1 MSGLAH
7 LSIEGVVMEEV
18 GAVELLAVGLH
29 HGDPVL
35 PPLEYLHLVHRE
47 DVGPGEVSLSVDV
60 DCAIEHIQTDHLIE
74 VRVLVRKCGSFS
86 MTIQLYTLNIMNG
99 IQISRSSSLDKTLRA
114 LLVLRF

>member
-1 MSGLAH
+1 
-7 LSIEGVVMEEV
+7 MEEV
-18 GAVELLAVGLH
+18 GAVEFLAVGLD

-35 PPLEYLHLVHRE
+35 SPLEYLHLVHRE
-47 DVGPGEVSLSVDV
+47 DVGPGEVSLSVDK

-74 VRVLVRKCGSFS
+74 VRVLVRKCGSF

-99 IQISRSSSLDKTLRA
+99 IQISRSSSRDKTLRA